1 MKLTI
6 IVADD
11 AVYVDGLKKAYAPD
25 PLDLTNCGIPSDVWA
40 LQWKDTAGWIE
51 FNDNPDGSKPQN
63 QPITVLPDW
72 ANACVTVWNA
82 WEPTPPPTLSDQPTT
97 TGTQTL

>member
-40 LQWKDTAGWIE
+40 LQWKDTVGWIE

-72 ANACVTVWNA
+72 ANACVAVWNA
-82 WEPTPPPTLSDQPTT
+82 WEPAPPPVPPTV
-97 TGTQTL
+97 